1 MTTFLQ
7 ISKQIMY
14 VPGQG
19 HVGVT
24 LVCLIVV
31 LHVKTLFLLIVL
43 LLNLISILLR
53 WFLSLY
59 RYIACSQITCHS
71 VLFVNEL
78 YCIIMYMY
86 CVCRNSRLVVEE
98 DDLKWLI
105 N

>member
-24 LVCLIVV
+24 LVCVIVV

-43 LLNLISILLR
+43 LFNIISILLR
-53 WFLSLY
+53 WFLSMY
-59 RYIACSQITCHS
+59 RYIACSQITCHI
-71 VLFVNEL
+71 VLFL
-78 YCIIMYMY
+78 YEFYCTLMYMY
-86 CVCRNSRLVVEE
+86 CV
-98 DDLKWLI
+98 
-105 N
+105 